1 MLDGSVC
8 LHRIYMIETAA
19 LTHLYGYKEEYRQ
32 KSIWYKIKKIAEFT
46 VIPDSTRIEYRLS
59 EHTAILN
66 CNRRNL
72 YTHYWENGSSNISK
86 RWQDFQ
92 TMDHV
97 KELYR
102 LQDLI
107 LLCKDICSYTAS
119 LLSEIDKSQ
128 KKRSAETTRQIN
140 EMICKIKDMGIK
152 FNNQD
157 IINSAEKI
165 HAILSNRWLK

>member
-1 MLDGSVC
+1 MRSDLTCAMNSYLNASTMLDGSVC

-46 VIPDSTRIEYRLS
+46 AIQDSTQIEHRLS

-92 TMDHV
+92 KMDSCQRIIPTSKSHHIMQRH
-97 KELYR
+97 LFIYG
-102 LQDLI
+102 L
-107 LLCKDICSYTAS
+107 TA
-119 LLSEIDKSQ
+119 IRNGKSQ
-128 KKRSAETTRQIN
+128 KKRSSR
-140 EMICKIKDMGIK
+140 
-152 FNNQD
+152 NNQTNQRD
-157 IINSAEKI
+157 DM
-165 HAILSNRWLK
+165 